1 MRLNEEIVASFIVTL
16 LASTFFLSSDVAALA
31 APASA
36 VPLEKKEAADKN
48 QGKQIAVTIPGLGE
62 AKIVVTPA
70 PAGAAQHGKPVVAKK
85 ALSGMGPFGALSDG
99 LKPGENISLK
109 LPRSVNEFIDDMN
122 GVGKRIGRSAEGGM
136 NEVGKIAHWIA
147 VYFKQFTGTPNLT
160 PGAYPYVEAP
170 SPSPGSHVA
179 KVMLTPEG
187 RVKTIVSR

>member
-1 MRLNEEIVASFIVTL
+1 MRLNEEFVASFIVTL
-16 LASTFFLSSDVAALA
+16 LASTFLFAPGSALA
-31 APASA
+31 APAKA
-36 VPLEKKEAADKN
+36 VPAVKNEAADKN
-48 QGKQIAVTIPGLGE
+48 QGKQIAVSIPGLGE

-70 PAGAAQHGKPVVAKK
+70 PAGAAQHGKPVAGKK
-85 ALSGMGPFGALSDG
+85 NEAGIGPFGALSEG

-122 GVGKRIGRSAEGGM
+122 GVGKRVGRSAQSGM
-136 NEVGKIAHWIA
+136 TEVGKIAHWIA

-160 PGAYPYVEAP
+160 PGAYPYVETP
-170 SPSPGSHVA
+170 SPSPGAHVA